1 MTYRRSRFLL
11 VAAVLSSL
19 WCAGSA
25 QALRNIKTLLAD
37 TSASF
42 TPKVPAYHVSGV
54 TSAGAAGDCLSVST
68 SDGSTFLVVWNEP
81 QIWDPKTNAAVM
93 PPADKVTVDFGGD
106 YSYKVYDPLVGTAA
120 IAAGRGTGARVN
132 VIGSPLL
139 VRITPAKAH

>member
-11 VAAVLSSL
+11 VAAALSSL

-54 TSAGAAGDCLSVST
+54 TSAGAAGDCLSVSK

-81 QIWDPKTNAAVM
+81 QIWDPKPNAAVM
-93 PPADKVTVDFGGD
+93 PPADKVMVDFDGD
-106 YSYKVYDPLVGTAA
+106 YSYKVYDPLVKVSA
-120 IAAGRGTGARVN
+120 IATGRGRN
-132 VIGSPLL
+132 VSINVVGSPIL
-139 VRITPAKAH
+139 VQITPMKGH